1 MANGEKHLFLVKPL
15 GFCGGVRHALE
26 LFDKIAAQNPDEQIY
41 VFQELVHNRLVTD
54 AMRKRNAFF
63 VESIDAIP
71 PNAITLF
78 GAHGVSTAVEEEARK
93 RNLRCYDAVC
103 PLVLR
108 LQQNAVSAPENLPLI
123 LFGDRQHPEI
133 KSVLGRTSSRQVFV
147 LEKLEDVEKL
157 PSMEEALFL
166 CQTTRNQQEVR
177 QLAALLKK
185 RIPHLHDKAS
195 VCEAVALRQTAIA
208 ELAPKCDLMLVVS
221 SPHSSNGRRMLA
233 IAQEKCHCAALVE
246 DEEDLCEKML
256 EGVCNVGVSS
266 ATSTPDCAINAV
278 IAKLEA
284 LGYVR

>member
-1 MANGEKHLFLVKPL
+1 MANGEKHLFLVEPL

-41 VFQELVHNRLVTD
+41 VFLELVHNRLVTKTLLR
-54 AMRKRNAFF
+54 RKAVF

-71 PNAITLF
+71 PHSIVLF

-103 PLVLR
+103 PLVLK
-108 LQQNAVSAPENLPLI
+108 LQRNAVSAPETMPLI
-123 LFGDRQHPEI
+123 LFGDVQHPEI
-133 KSVLGRTSSRQVFV
+133 KSVLGRTSSRQFFV
-147 LEKLEDVEKL
+147 LEKLEDMEKL

-177 QLAALLKK
+177 QLAELLKK
-185 RIPHLHDKAS
+185 RIPKLHDKAS
-195 VCEAVALRQTAIA
+195 VCEAVALRQAAIA

-233 IAQEKCHCAALVE
+233 IAQEKCPRAVIVE
-246 DEEDLCEKML
+246 DEDDLCEKML

-266 ATSTPDCAINAV
+266 ATSTPDSAINAV